1 MTYKGL
7 AKGRIIELETP
18 LPYCDGQPVA
28 VSVEPVSLEQQPGS
42 PRSILKVLQNLPD
55 IAIGDV
61 DEMEQLIERGSLP
74 SRLQGD
80 LGGNELV
87 TDSTHPSSRC

>member
-7 AKGRIIELETP
+7 AKGRIIELEKP

-28 VSVEPVSLEQQPGS
+28 VSVELVPPELQPGS

-55 IAIGDV
+55 IAIDAV
-61 DEMEQLIERGSLP
+61 DEMEQLIKSGSLP
-74 SRLQGD
+74 IRVQGEF
-80 LGGNELV
+80 GGN
-87 TDSTHPSSRC
+87 DADNGR